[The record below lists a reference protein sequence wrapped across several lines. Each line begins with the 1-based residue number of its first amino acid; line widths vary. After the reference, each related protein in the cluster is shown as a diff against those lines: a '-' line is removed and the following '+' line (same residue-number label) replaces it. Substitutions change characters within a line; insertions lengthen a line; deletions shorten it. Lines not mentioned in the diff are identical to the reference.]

1 MLKEDFS
8 GWLWIMFLRESP
20 ECHIETFRTIQKH
33 RDFPLCFWKR
43 SWHVVSTGLIQFLMI
58 FSLMCNVPIGCRRA
72 HVSELVSLQFL
83 HLVIQL
89 ASFYFSFSVFFY
101 GRRFLLAFVE
111 TALTELLCT
120 EIISPLSSRSI
131 KRSCLES
138 LEKELPAAGLVSD
151 AKWLALLQPSSLV
164 FSQVVMHRINSSH
177 VFICRRPHIILQY
190 SDY

>member
-20 ECHIETFRTIQKH
+20 ECHRC
-33 RDFPLCFWKR
+33 RDFPPCLWKT
-43 SWHVVSTGLIQFLMI
+43 SWHVVSTGLFQFLMI
-58 FSLMCNVPIGCRRA
+58 FLLMRHVPIGCS
-72 HVSELVSLQFL
+72 VSELVSPEFV

-89 ASFYFSFSVFFY
+89 ATFYFSFSVFFY
-101 GRRFLLAFVE
+101 GRRFLLAFAE
-111 TALTELLCT
+111 TAFTELLCT
-120 EIISPLSSRSI
+120 EIISPLSSQSI
-131 KRSCLES
+131 ERSCLES
-138 LEKELPAAGLVSD
+138 LEKEVPAAGLVSD

-164 FSQVVMHRINSSH
+164 FSQVVVHSINSSH